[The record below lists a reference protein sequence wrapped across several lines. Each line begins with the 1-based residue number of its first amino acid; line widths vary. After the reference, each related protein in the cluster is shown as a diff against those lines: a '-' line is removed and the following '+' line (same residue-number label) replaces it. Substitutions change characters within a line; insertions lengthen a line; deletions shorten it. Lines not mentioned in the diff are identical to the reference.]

1 MLVPQS
7 VSQSIEVFKIS
18 TQFRNWPQ
26 KVEELGEE
34 GNHLPQD
41 PNQNDIRM
49 CVQLYEA
56 VKASLSTL
64 LKIQHS
70 CTSSPT
76 RPTRRSRHRLVRPI
90 ALTYTTIRGMTLVFK
105 VLLCRH

>member
-1 MLVPQS
+1 MVDSHPPPQNREYAALADDFLEGIRAQSVEMLVPQS

-34 GNHLPQD
+34 VNHLPQD

-49 CVQLYEA
+49 CVQLCG
-56 VKASLSTL
+56 SN
-64 LKIQHS
+64 
-70 CTSSPT
+70 
-76 RPTRRSRHRLVRPI
+76 RRNS
-90 ALTYTTIRGMTLVFK
+90 
-105 VLLCRH
+105 